1 MPEPPSPR
9 WVVFWGATGHAKVL
23 RECIRHDGYEL
34 AAVFDNDRSVKPPF
48 ADVPLFFGREGFRQ
62 WRAGLASGEPFGCLA
77 AIGGERGRDRLEIQA
92 YLQAEGLA
100 PIVARHPTA
109 FVAAGARVGPGA
121 QILAHATVCV
131 DVEIGAACIVNTA
144 ASVDHEC
151 RLGDGVHVGPGARL
165 AGCVTVERLAMVGTG
180 ASVLPRLRIGEGAV
194 VGGGAVVIRD
204 VEPGTVV
211 AGNPAVV
218 VGSRPAPR

>member
-1 MPEPPSPR
+1 
-9 WVVFWGATGHAKVL
+9 VFWGATGHAKVL

-34 AAVFDNDRSVKPPF
+34 AALFDNNRDVKPPF
-48 ADVPLFFGREGFRQ
+48 ADVPLFFGQEGFLR
-62 WRAGLASGEPFGCLA
+62 WRAGLPSGESFGCLA
-77 AIGGERGRDRLEIQA
+77 AIGGERGSDRLEIQA
-92 YLQAEGLA
+92 YLQEQGLT

-109 FVAAGARVGPGA
+109 FVASGTRLGPGA

-180 ASVLPRLRIGEGAV
+180 ASVLPWLRIGEGAV
-194 VGGGAVVIRD
+194 VGGGAAVIRD
-204 VEPGTVV
+204 VEPYTVV

-218 VGSRPAPR
+218 VGSRPPR